1 MTDQSSKRGLGTW
14 LLVAYAVV
22 IAVLGAVLA
31 YQGGRLVAVGGS
43 WYYLIAGIALFLAGV
58 LLALGKRAGLW
69 LFGATL
75 AGTIAWA
82 LWEVGLDGWGLVPR
96 LAMMSVLGLVLL
108 PFWGVARRRMQP
120 LSGLGYALVT
130 GVLPI
135 LGAALILW
143 PLLMPRNVELADA
156 SKLPADSVTAFSRGT
171 VPSPDGNVA
180 ANHDASNWTSYA
192 GSNLSNHYTPGA
204 QITPDNVKN
213 LKVAWE
219 FHTGDLKPKDSKLG
233 YAFQNTPL
241 KVGDLLYI
249 CTPTQKVIAV
259 EAANGK
265 ERWRFDPQTNPKAMA
280 GVAATTCRGVSYYQ
294 APEGTAE
301 CPTRIFWPMVDGRL
315 GALDAQT
322 GKLCTS
328 FGSNGYVDLNA
339 GTGNTKPGFVGPT
352 SPPVVMR
359 GVVIQPTGQVRDGQ
373 EGDAPSGVVRGFDAL
388 TGQLRWAWDLG
399 NPAITAEPPAGQTYT
414 RSTPNVWSLMAA
426 DDELGLVYLPTGN
439 ASGDFFGKGRTP
451 QDEEYTA
458 SLVAV
463 DAATGKERWHFRTVN
478 HDLWDYDI
486 GPQPNLVD
494 WPIAGGGTR
503 AAVIQATKSGQVFV
517 LDRATGEPIM
527 PVKQIPVPQGTD
539 HGDWTAATQPIS
551 PGMPNTVGAPSRE
564 FEKII
569 ESDAWGMTPF
579 DQLVCRI
586 QFKQLRYEGMFT
598 PPTLQG
604 SLAFTG
610 NHGGINWGGV
620 SVDLQRGIMVMNSN
634 RLPYTLQVYTRE
646 KMNELGVV
654 SVFDGKSKTP
664 GYMAQKGLAYG
675 ARKEPWMSPLNTPC
689 VAPPWGYIAGVDLR
703 TQQVIWRR
711 PLGTGYDQGPMGIPS
726 KTKFEIGTPNNSGS
740 LATAGGV
747 TFIGAT
753 LDDFMRGFDT
763 RTGKQVWE
771 TRVPAGPQA
780 APMSYTINGK
790 QYIVAAV
797 GGHDRMET
805 KSGDSVIAWALPDD
819 AQAAPAK

>member
-1 MTDQSSKRGLGTW
+1 M
-14 LLVAYAVV
+14 LVAYAVV
-22 IAVLGAVLA
+22 LAVLGAALA
-31 YQGGRLVAVGGS
+31 YEGGRLVAVGGS
-43 WYYLIAGIALFLAGV
+43 WYYVLAGIAVLVAGV

-75 AGTIAWA
+75 AATIVWA
-82 LWEVGLDGWGLVPR
+82 LWEVGLDGWGLIPR
-96 LAMMSVLGLVLL
+96 LAWISVLGLVLL

-120 LSGLGYALVT
+120 LSGLGYVVVT
-130 GVLPI
+130 GVLPV

-143 PLLMPRNVELADA
+143 PLLVPRNVELADA
-156 SKLPADSVTAFSRGT
+156 SKQPADAATPFSRGS

-180 ANHDASNWTSYA
+180 ANHDASNWTAYA

-204 QITPDNVKN
+204 QITPENVKG

-322 GKLCTS
+322 GKLCAS
-328 FGSNGYVDLNA
+328 FGNNGYVDLNA

-373 EGDAPSGVVRGFDAL
+373 ERDAPSGVVRGFDAL

-399 NPAITAEPPAGQTYT
+399 NPAITAEPPAGQTYI

-439 ASGDFFGKGRTP
+439 AAGDFFGKGRTP
-451 QDEEYTA
+451 QEEEYTA

-494 WPIAGGGTR
+494 WPVAGGGTR
-503 AAVIQATKSGQVFV
+503 PAVIQATKSGQVFV
-517 LDRATGEPIM
+517 LDRATGQPIM
-527 PVKQIPVPQGTD
+527 PVKQIAVPQGTD
-539 HGDWTAATQPIS
+539 HGDWTASTQPVS
-551 PGMPNTVGAPSRE
+551 PGMPNTVGAPSRDYE
-564 FEKII
+564 TIV

-579 DQLVCRI
+579 DQLACRI
-586 QFKQLRYEGMFT
+586 EFKKLRYEGMFT
-598 PPTLQG
+598 PPSLQG
-604 SLAFTG
+604 SLSFTG

-634 RLPYTLQVYTRE
+634 RLPYTEHVYPRTV
-646 KMNELGVV
+646 MNELGVV
-654 SVFDGKSKTP
+654 SVFNGSSKTK
-664 GYMAQKGLAYG
+664 GYMAQEGLAYG

-689 VAPPWGYIAGVDLR
+689 VAPPWGYISGVDLR

-747 TFIGAT
+747 TFIGAS
-753 LDDFMRGFDT
+753 LDNFIRGFDT

-780 APMSYTINGK
+780 APLSYTIDGK

-819 AQAAPAK
+819 AAASAK

>member
-1 MTDQSSKRGLGTW
+1 M
-14 LLVAYAVV
+14 LVAYAVV
-22 IAVLGAVLA
+22 LAVLGAALA
-31 YQGGRLVAVGGS
+31 YEGGRLVAVGGS
-43 WYYLIAGIALFLAGV
+43 WYYVLAGIAVLVAGV

-75 AGTIAWA
+75 AATIVWA
-82 LWEVGLDGWGLVPR
+82 LWEVGLDGWGLIPR
-96 LAMMSVLGLVLL
+96 LAWISVLGLVLL

-120 LSGLGYALVT
+120 LSGLGYVVVT
-130 GVLPI
+130 GVLPV

-143 PLLMPRNVELADA
+143 PLLVPRNVELADA
-156 SKLPADSVTAFSRGT
+156 SKQPADAATPFSRGS

-180 ANHDASNWTSYA
+180 ANHDASNWTAYA

-204 QITPDNVKN
+204 QITPENVKG

-322 GKLCTS
+322 GKLCAS

-373 EGDAPSGVVRGFDAL
+373 ERDAPSGVVRGFDAL

-439 ASGDFFGKGRTP
+439 AAGDFFGKGRTP
-451 QDEEYTA
+451 QEEEYTA

-494 WPIAGGGTR
+494 WPVAGGGTR
-503 AAVIQATKSGQVFV
+503 PAVIQATKSGQVFV
-517 LDRATGEPIM
+517 LDRATGQPIM
-527 PVKQIPVPQGTD
+527 PVKQIAVPQGTD
-539 HGDWTAATQPIS
+539 HGDWTASTQPVS
-551 PGMPNTVGAPSRE
+551 PGMPNTVGAPSRDYE
-564 FEKII
+564 TIV

-579 DQLVCRI
+579 DQLACRI
-586 QFKQLRYEGMFT
+586 EFKTLRYEGMFT
-598 PPTLQG
+598 PPSLQG
-604 SLAFTG
+604 SLSFTG

-620 SVDLQRGIMVMNSN
+620 SVDLRRGIMVMNSN
-634 RLPYTLQVYTRE
+634 RLPYTEHVYPRTV
-646 KMNELGVV
+646 MNELGVV
-654 SVFDGKSKTP
+654 SVFNGSSKTK
-664 GYMAQKGLAYG
+664 GYMAQEGLAYG

-689 VAPPWGYIAGVDLR
+689 VAPPWGYISGVDLR

-747 TFIGAT
+747 TFIGAS
-753 LDDFMRGFDT
+753 LDNFIRGFDT

-780 APMSYTINGK
+780 APLSYTIDGK

-819 AQAAPAK
+819 AAASAK

>member
-1 MTDQSSKRGLGTW
+1 M
-14 LLVAYAVV
+14 LVAYAVV
-22 IAVLGAVLA
+22 LAVLGAALA
-31 YQGGRLVAVGGS
+31 YEGGRLVAVGGS
-43 WYYLIAGIALFLAGV
+43 WYYVLAGIALLVAGV

-75 AGTIAWA
+75 AATIVWA
-82 LWEVGLDGWGLVPR
+82 LWEVGLDGWGLIPR
-96 LAMMSVLGLVLL
+96 LAWISVLGLVLL

-120 LSGLGYALVT
+120 LSGLGYVVVT
-130 GVLPI
+130 GVLPV

-143 PLLMPRNVELADA
+143 PLLVPRNVELADA
-156 SKLPADSVTAFSRGT
+156 SKQPADAATPFSRGS

-180 ANHDASNWTSYA
+180 ANHDASNWTAYA
-192 GSNLSNHYTPGA
+192 GSNLSNHYTPGT
-204 QITPDNVKN
+204 QITPENVKG

-322 GKLCTS
+322 GKLCAS
-328 FGSNGYVDLNA
+328 FGNNGYVDLNA

-352 SPPVVMR
+352 SQPVVMR

-373 EGDAPSGVVRGFDAL
+373 ERDAPSGVVRGFDAL

-439 ASGDFFGKGRTP
+439 AAGDFFGKGRTP
-451 QDEEYTA
+451 QEEEYTA

-494 WPIAGGGTR
+494 WPVPGGGTR
-503 AAVIQATKSGQVFV
+503 PAVIQATKSGQVFV
-517 LDRATGEPIM
+517 LDRATGQPIM
-527 PVKQIPVPQGTD
+527 PVKQIAVPQGTD
-539 HGDWTAATQPIS
+539 HGDWTASTQPVS
-551 PGMPNTVGAPSRE
+551 PGMPNTVGAPSRDYE
-564 FEKII
+564 TIV

-579 DQLVCRI
+579 DQLACRI
-586 QFKQLRYEGMFT
+586 EFKKLRYEGMFT
-598 PPTLQG
+598 PPSLQG
-604 SLAFTG
+604 SLSFTG

-634 RLPYTLQVYTRE
+634 RLPYTEHVYPRTV
-646 KMNELGVV
+646 MNELGVV
-654 SVFDGKSKTP
+654 SVFNGSSKTK
-664 GYMAQKGLAYG
+664 GYMAQEGLAYG

-689 VAPPWGYIAGVDLR
+689 VAPPWGYISGVDLR

-747 TFIGAT
+747 TFIGAS
-753 LDDFMRGFDT
+753 LDNFIRGFDT

-780 APMSYTINGK
+780 APLSYTIDGK

-819 AQAAPAK
+819 KAASAK

>member
-1 MTDQSSKRGLGTW
+1 M
-14 LLVAYAVV
+14 LVAYAVV

-31 YQGGRLVAVGGS
+31 YEGGRLVAVGGS

-82 LWEVGLDGWGLVPR
+82 LWEVGLDGWGLLPR
-96 LAMMSVLGLVLL
+96 LAMISLLGFVLL
-108 PFWGVARRRMQP
+108 PFWGVARRRMSP

-135 LGAALILW
+135 LGAGLILW
-143 PLLMPRNVELADA
+143 PLLMPRNVELADT
-156 SKLPADSVTAFSRGT
+156 SKLPADNVTPFSRGT

-180 ANHDASNWTSYA
+180 GNHDASNWTSYA

-219 FHTGDLKPKDSKLG
+219 LHTGDLKPKDSKLG

-241 KVGDLLYI
+241 KIGDLLYI

-328 FGSNGYVDLNA
+328 FGNNGYVDLNA

-352 SPPVVMR
+352 SPPMVMR

-414 RSTPNVWSLMAA
+414 RSTPNVWSLMSA

-494 WPIAGGGTR
+494 WPVAGGGTR
-503 AAVIQATKSGQVFV
+503 PAVIQATKSGQVFV
-517 LDRATGEPIM
+517 LDRATGTPLI

-564 FEKII
+564 FETII

-579 DQLVCRI
+579 DQLACRI

-604 SLAFTG
+604 ALAFTG

-747 TFIGAT
+747 TFIGAS

-805 KSGDSVIAWALPDD
+805 KLGDSVIAWALPDD

>member
-1 MTDQSSKRGLGTW
+1 MTDQTSKRGPGTW

-31 YQGGRLVAVGGS
+31 YEGGRLVAVGGS

-82 LWEVGLDGWGLVPR
+82 LWEVGLDGWGLLPR
-96 LAMMSVLGLVLL
+96 LAMISLLGFVLL
-108 PFWGVARRRMQP
+108 PFWGVARRRMSP

-135 LGAALILW
+135 LGAGLILW
-143 PLLMPRNVELADA
+143 PLLMPRNVELADT
-156 SKLPADSVTAFSRGT
+156 SKLPADNVTPFSRGT

-180 ANHDASNWTSYA
+180 GNHDASNWTSYA

-219 FHTGDLKPKDSKLG
+219 LHTGDLKPKDSKLG

-241 KVGDLLYI
+241 KIGDLLYI

-328 FGSNGYVDLNA
+328 FGNNGYVDLNA

-352 SPPVVMR
+352 SPPMVMR

-414 RSTPNVWSLMAA
+414 RSTPNVWSLMSA

-494 WPIAGGGTR
+494 WPVAGGGTR
-503 AAVIQATKSGQVFV
+503 PAVIQATKSGQVFV
-517 LDRATGEPIM
+517 LDRATGTPLM

-564 FEKII
+564 FETII

-579 DQLVCRI
+579 DQLACRI

-604 SLAFTG
+604 ALAFTG

-747 TFIGAT
+747 TFIGAS

-805 KSGDSVIAWALPDD
+805 KLGDSVIAWALPDD

>member
-1 MTDQSSKRGLGTW
+1 M
-14 LLVAYAVV
+14 LVAYAVV
-22 IAVLGAVLA
+22 LALLGAALA
-31 YQGGRLVAVGGS
+31 YEGGRLVAVGGS
-43 WYYLIAGIALFLAGV
+43 WYYVLAGIAVLVAGV

-75 AGTIAWA
+75 AATIVWA
-82 LWEVGLDGWGLVPR
+82 LWEVGLDGWGLIPR
-96 LAMMSVLGLVLL
+96 LAWISVLGLVLL

-120 LSGLGYALVT
+120 LSGLGYVVVT
-130 GVLPI
+130 GVLPV

-143 PLLMPRNVELADA
+143 PLLVPRNVELADA
-156 SKLPADSVTAFSRGT
+156 SKQPADAATPFSRGS

-180 ANHDASNWTSYA
+180 ANHDASNWTAYA

-204 QITPDNVKN
+204 QITPENVKG

-322 GKLCTS
+322 GKLCAS
-328 FGSNGYVDLNA
+328 FGNNGYVDLNA

-373 EGDAPSGVVRGFDAL
+373 ERDAPSGVVRGFDAL

-399 NPAITAEPPAGQTYT
+399 NPAITAEPPAGQTYI

-439 ASGDFFGKGRTP
+439 AAGDFFGKGRTP
-451 QDEEYTA
+451 QEEEYTA

-494 WPIAGGGTR
+494 WPVAGGGTR
-503 AAVIQATKSGQVFV
+503 PAVIQATKSGQVFV
-517 LDRATGEPIM
+517 LDRATGQPIM
-527 PVKQIPVPQGTD
+527 PVKQIAVPQGTD
-539 HGDWTAATQPIS
+539 HGDWTASTQPVS
-551 PGMPNTVGAPSRE
+551 PGMPNTVGAPSRDYE
-564 FEKII
+564 TIV

-579 DQLVCRI
+579 DQLACRI
-586 QFKQLRYEGMFT
+586 EFKKLRYEGMFT
-598 PPTLQG
+598 PPSLQG
-604 SLAFTG
+604 SLSFTG
-610 NHGGINWGGV
+610 NHGGINWGSV

-634 RLPYTLQVYTRE
+634 RLPYTEHVYPRTV
-646 KMNELGVV
+646 MNELGVV
-654 SVFDGKSKTP
+654 SVFNGSSKTK
-664 GYMAQKGLAYG
+664 GYMAQEGLAYG

-689 VAPPWGYIAGVDLR
+689 VAPPWGYISGVDLR

-740 LATAGGV
+740 LTTAGGV
-747 TFIGAT
+747 TFIGAS
-753 LDDFMRGFDT
+753 LDNFIRGFDT

-780 APMSYTINGK
+780 APLSYTIDGK

-819 AQAAPAK
+819 AAASAK

>member
-1 MTDQSSKRGLGTW
+1 M
-14 LLVAYAVV
+14 LVAYAVV
-22 IAVLGAVLA
+22 LAVLGAALA
-31 YQGGRLVAVGGS
+31 YEGGRLVAVGGS
-43 WYYLIAGIALFLAGV
+43 WYYVLAGIAVLVAGV

-75 AGTIAWA
+75 AATIVWA
-82 LWEVGLDGWGLVPR
+82 LWEVGLDGWGLIPR
-96 LAMMSVLGLVLL
+96 LAWISVLGLVLL

-120 LSGLGYALVT
+120 LSGLGYVVVT
-130 GVLPI
+130 GVLPV

-143 PLLMPRNVELADA
+143 PLLVPRNVELADA
-156 SKLPADSVTAFSRGT
+156 SKQPADAATPFSRGS

-180 ANHDASNWTSYA
+180 ANHDASNWTAYA

-204 QITPDNVKN
+204 QITPENVKG

-322 GKLCTS
+322 GKLCAS
-328 FGSNGYVDLNA
+328 FGNNGYVDLNA

-373 EGDAPSGVVRGFDAL
+373 ERDAPSGVVRGFDAL

-439 ASGDFFGKGRTP
+439 AAGDFFGKGRTP
-451 QDEEYTA
+451 QEEEYTA

-494 WPIAGGGTR
+494 WPVAGGGTR
-503 AAVIQATKSGQVFV
+503 PAVIQATKSGQVFV
-517 LDRATGEPIM
+517 LDRATGQPIM
-527 PVKQIPVPQGTD
+527 PVKQIAVPQGTD
-539 HGDWTAATQPIS
+539 HGDWTASTQPVS
-551 PGMPNTVGAPSRE
+551 PGMPNTVGAPSRDYE
-564 FEKII
+564 TIV

-579 DQLVCRI
+579 DQLACRI
-586 QFKQLRYEGMFT
+586 EFKTLRYEGMFT
-598 PPTLQG
+598 PPSLQG
-604 SLAFTG
+604 SLSFTG

-634 RLPYTLQVYTRE
+634 RLPYTEHVYPRTV
-646 KMNELGVV
+646 MNELGVV
-654 SVFDGKSKTP
+654 SVFNGSSKTK
-664 GYMAQKGLAYG
+664 GYMAQEGLAYG

-689 VAPPWGYIAGVDLR
+689 VAPPWGYISGVDLR

-747 TFIGAT
+747 TFIGAS
-753 LDDFMRGFDT
+753 LDNFIRGFDT

-780 APMSYTINGK
+780 APLSYTIDGK

-819 AQAAPAK
+819 KAASAK

>member
-1 MTDQSSKRGLGTW
+1 MLI
-14 LLVAYAVV
+14 AYAVV
-22 IAVLGAVLA
+22 LAVLGAALA
-31 YQGGRLVAVGGS
+31 YEGGRLVAVGGS
-43 WYYLIAGIALFLAGV
+43 WYYVLAGIAVLVAGV

-75 AGTIAWA
+75 AATIVWA
-82 LWEVGLDGWGLVPR
+82 LWEVGLDGWGLIPR
-96 LAMMSVLGLVLL
+96 LAWISVLGLVLL

-120 LSGLGYALVT
+120 LSGLGYVVVT
-130 GVLPI
+130 GVLPV

-143 PLLMPRNVELADA
+143 PLLVPRNVELADA
-156 SKLPADSVTAFSRGT
+156 SKQPADAATPFSRGS

-180 ANHDASNWTSYA
+180 ANHDASNWTAYA

-204 QITPDNVKN
+204 QITPENVKG

-322 GKLCTS
+322 GKLCAS
-328 FGSNGYVDLNA
+328 FGNNGYVDLNA

-373 EGDAPSGVVRGFDAL
+373 ERDAPSGVVRGFDAL

-439 ASGDFFGKGRTP
+439 AAGDFFGKGRTP
-451 QDEEYTA
+451 QEEEYTA

-494 WPIAGGGTR
+494 WPVAGGGTR
-503 AAVIQATKSGQVFV
+503 PAVIQATKSGQVFV
-517 LDRATGEPIM
+517 LDRATGQPIM
-527 PVKQIPVPQGTD
+527 PVKQIAVPQGTD
-539 HGDWTAATQPIS
+539 HGDWTASTQPVS
-551 PGMPNTVGAPSRE
+551 PGMPNTVGAPSRDYE
-564 FEKII
+564 TIV

-579 DQLVCRI
+579 DQLACRI
-586 QFKQLRYEGMFT
+586 EFKTLRYEGMFT
-598 PPTLQG
+598 PPSLQG
-604 SLAFTG
+604 SLSFTG

-634 RLPYTLQVYTRE
+634 RLPYTEHVYPRTV
-646 KMNELGVV
+646 MNELGVV
-654 SVFDGKSKTP
+654 SVFNGSSKTK
-664 GYMAQKGLAYG
+664 GYMAQEGLAYG

-689 VAPPWGYIAGVDLR
+689 VAPPWGYISGVDLR

-747 TFIGAT
+747 TFIGAS
-753 LDDFMRGFDT
+753 LDNFIRGFDT

-780 APMSYTINGK
+780 APLSYTIDGK

-819 AQAAPAK
+819 AAASAK

>member
-1 MTDQSSKRGLGTW
+1 M
-14 LLVAYAVV
+14 LVAYAVV
-22 IAVLGAVLA
+22 LAVLGAALA
-31 YQGGRLVAVGGS
+31 YEGGRLVAVGGS
-43 WYYLIAGIALFLAGV
+43 WYYVLAGVAVLVAGV

-75 AGTIAWA
+75 AATIVWA
-82 LWEVGLDGWGLVPR
+82 LWEVGLDGWGLIPR
-96 LAMMSVLGLVLL
+96 LAWISVLGLVLL

-120 LSGLGYALVT
+120 LSGLGYVVVT
-130 GVLPI
+130 GVLPV

-143 PLLMPRNVELADA
+143 PLLVPRNVELADA
-156 SKLPADSVTAFSRGT
+156 SKQPADAATPFSRGS

-180 ANHDASNWTSYA
+180 ANHDASNWTAYA

-204 QITPDNVKN
+204 QITPENVKG

-322 GKLCTS
+322 GKLCAS
-328 FGSNGYVDLNA
+328 FGNNGYVDLNA

-373 EGDAPSGVVRGFDAL
+373 ERDAPSGVVRGFDAL

-439 ASGDFFGKGRTP
+439 AAGDFFGKGRTP
-451 QDEEYTA
+451 QEEEYTA

-494 WPIAGGGTR
+494 WPVAGGGTR
-503 AAVIQATKSGQVFV
+503 PAVIQATKSGQVFV
-517 LDRATGEPIM
+517 LDRATGQPIM
-527 PVKQIPVPQGTD
+527 PVKQIAVPQGTD
-539 HGDWTAATQPIS
+539 HGDWTASTQPVS
-551 PGMPNTVGAPSRE
+551 PGMPNTVGAPSRDYE
-564 FEKII
+564 TIV

-579 DQLVCRI
+579 DQLACRI
-586 QFKQLRYEGMFT
+586 EFKTLRYEGMFT
-598 PPTLQG
+598 PPSLQG
-604 SLAFTG
+604 SLSFTG

-634 RLPYTLQVYTRE
+634 RLPYTEHVYPRTV
-646 KMNELGVV
+646 MNELGVV
-654 SVFDGKSKTP
+654 SVFNGSSKTK
-664 GYMAQKGLAYG
+664 GYMAQEGLAYG

-689 VAPPWGYIAGVDLR
+689 VAPPWGYISGVDLR

-747 TFIGAT
+747 TFIGAS
-753 LDDFMRGFDT
+753 LDNFIRGFDT

-780 APMSYTINGK
+780 APLSYTIDGK

-819 AQAAPAK
+819 AAASAK

>member
-1 MTDQSSKRGLGTW
+1 M
-14 LLVAYAVV
+14 LVAYAVV
-22 IAVLGAVLA
+22 LAVLGAALA
-31 YQGGRLVAVGGS
+31 YEGGRLVAVGGS
-43 WYYLIAGIALFLAGV
+43 WYYVLAGIALLVAGV

-75 AGTIAWA
+75 AATIVWA
-82 LWEVGLDGWGLVPR
+82 LWEVGLDGWGLIPR
-96 LAMMSVLGLVLL
+96 LAWISVLGLVLL

-120 LSGLGYALVT
+120 LSGLGYVVVT
-130 GVLPI
+130 GVLPV

-143 PLLMPRNVELADA
+143 PLLVPRNVELADA
-156 SKLPADSVTAFSRGT
+156 SKQPADAATPFSRGS

-180 ANHDASNWTSYA
+180 ANHDASNWTAYA
-192 GSNLSNHYTPGA
+192 GSNLSNHYTPGT
-204 QITPDNVKN
+204 QITPENVKG

-322 GKLCTS
+322 GKLCAS
-328 FGSNGYVDLNA
+328 FGNNGYVDLNA

-373 EGDAPSGVVRGFDAL
+373 ERDAPSGVVRGFDAL

-439 ASGDFFGKGRTP
+439 AAGDFFGKGRTP
-451 QDEEYTA
+451 QEEEYTA

-494 WPIAGGGTR
+494 WPVPGGGTR
-503 AAVIQATKSGQVFV
+503 PAVIQATKSGQVFV
-517 LDRATGEPIM
+517 LDRATGQPIM
-527 PVKQIPVPQGTD
+527 PVKQIAVPQGTD
-539 HGDWTAATQPIS
+539 HGDWTASTQPVS
-551 PGMPNTVGAPSRE
+551 PGMPNTVGAPSRDYE
-564 FEKII
+564 TIV

-579 DQLVCRI
+579 DQLACRI
-586 QFKQLRYEGMFT
+586 EFKKLRYEGMFT
-598 PPTLQG
+598 PPSLQG
-604 SLAFTG
+604 SLSFTG

-634 RLPYTLQVYTRE
+634 RLPYTEHVYPRTV
-646 KMNELGVV
+646 MNELGVV
-654 SVFDGKSKTP
+654 SVFNGSSKTK
-664 GYMAQKGLAYG
+664 GYMAQEGLAYG

-689 VAPPWGYIAGVDLR
+689 VAPPWGYISGVDLR

-747 TFIGAT
+747 TFIGAS
-753 LDDFMRGFDT
+753 LDNFIRGFDT

-780 APMSYTINGK
+780 APLSYTIDGK

-819 AQAAPAK
+819 KAASAK

>member
-1 MTDQSSKRGLGTW
+1 M
-14 LLVAYAVV
+14 LVAYAVV
-22 IAVLGAVLA
+22 LAVLGAALA
-31 YQGGRLVAVGGS
+31 YEGGRLVAVGGS
-43 WYYLIAGIALFLAGV
+43 WYYVLAGIALLVAGV

-75 AGTIAWA
+75 AATIVWA
-82 LWEVGLDGWGLVPR
+82 LWEVGLDGWGLIPR
-96 LAMMSVLGLVLL
+96 LAWISVLGLVLL

-120 LSGLGYALVT
+120 LSGLGYVVVT
-130 GVLPI
+130 GVLPV

-143 PLLMPRNVELADA
+143 PLLVPRNVELADA
-156 SKLPADSVTAFSRGT
+156 SKQPADAATPFSRGS

-180 ANHDASNWTSYA
+180 ANHDASNWTAYA

-204 QITPDNVKN
+204 QITPENVKG

-322 GKLCTS
+322 GKLCAS
-328 FGSNGYVDLNA
+328 FGNNGYVDLNA

-373 EGDAPSGVVRGFDAL
+373 ERDAPSGVVRGFDAL

-399 NPAITAEPPAGQTYT
+399 NPAITAEPPPGQTYT

-439 ASGDFFGKGRTP
+439 AAGDFFGKGRTP
-451 QDEEYTA
+451 QEEEYTA

-494 WPIAGGGTR
+494 WPVAGGGTR
-503 AAVIQATKSGQVFV
+503 PAVIQATKSGQVFV
-517 LDRATGEPIM
+517 LDRATGQPIM
-527 PVKQIPVPQGTD
+527 PVKQIAVPQGTD
-539 HGDWTAATQPIS
+539 HGDWTASTQPVS
-551 PGMPNTVGAPSRE
+551 PGMPNTVGAPSRDYE
-564 FEKII
+564 TIV
-569 ESDAWGMTPF
+569 ESDAWGMTSF
-579 DQLVCRI
+579 DQLACRI
-586 QFKQLRYEGMFT
+586 EFKKLRYEGMFT
-598 PPTLQG
+598 PPSLQG
-604 SLAFTG
+604 SLSFTG

-634 RLPYTLQVYTRE
+634 RLPYTEHVYPRTV
-646 KMNELGVV
+646 MNELGVV
-654 SVFDGKSKTP
+654 SVFNGSSKTK
-664 GYMAQKGLAYG
+664 GYMAQEGLAYG

-689 VAPPWGYIAGVDLR
+689 VAPPWGYISGVDLR

-747 TFIGAT
+747 TFIGAS
-753 LDDFMRGFDT
+753 LDNFIRGFDT

-780 APMSYTINGK
+780 APLSYTIDGK

-819 AQAAPAK
+819 AAASAK

>member
-1 MTDQSSKRGLGTW
+1 M
-14 LLVAYAVV
+14 LVAYAVV
-22 IAVLGAVLA
+22 LAVLGAALA
-31 YQGGRLVAVGGS
+31 YEGGRLVAVGGS
-43 WYYLIAGIALFLAGV
+43 WYYVLAGIALLVAGV

-75 AGTIAWA
+75 AATIVWA
-82 LWEVGLDGWGLVPR
+82 LWEVGLDGWGLIPR
-96 LAMMSVLGLVLL
+96 LAWISVLGLVLL

-120 LSGLGYALVT
+120 LSGLGYVVVT
-130 GVLPI
+130 GVLPV

-143 PLLMPRNVELADA
+143 PLLVPRNVELADA
-156 SKLPADSVTAFSRGT
+156 SKQLADAATPFSRGS

-180 ANHDASNWTSYA
+180 ANHDASNWTAYA

-204 QITPDNVKN
+204 QITPENVKG

-322 GKLCTS
+322 GKLCAS
-328 FGSNGYVDLNA
+328 FGNNGYVDLNA

-373 EGDAPSGVVRGFDAL
+373 ERDAPSGVVRGFDAL

-439 ASGDFFGKGRTP
+439 AAGDFFGKGRTP
-451 QDEEYTA
+451 QEEEYTA

-494 WPIAGGGTR
+494 WPVAGGGTR
-503 AAVIQATKSGQVFV
+503 PAVIQATKSGQVFV
-517 LDRATGEPIM
+517 LDRATGQPIM
-527 PVKQIPVPQGTD
+527 PVKQIAVPQGTD
-539 HGDWTAATQPIS
+539 HGDWTASTQPVS
-551 PGMPNTVGAPSRE
+551 PGMPNTVGAPSRDYE
-564 FEKII
+564 TIV

-579 DQLVCRI
+579 DQLACRI
-586 QFKQLRYEGMFT
+586 EFKTLRYEGMFT
-598 PPTLQG
+598 PPSLQG
-604 SLAFTG
+604 SLSFTG

-634 RLPYTLQVYTRE
+634 RLPYTEHVYPRTV
-646 KMNELGVV
+646 MNELGVV
-654 SVFDGKSKTP
+654 SVFNGSSKTK
-664 GYMAQKGLAYG
+664 GYMAQEGLAYG

-689 VAPPWGYIAGVDLR
+689 VAPPWGYISGVDLR

-747 TFIGAT
+747 TFIGAS
-753 LDDFMRGFDT
+753 LDNFIRGFDT

-780 APMSYTINGK
+780 APLSYTIDGK

-819 AQAAPAK
+819 AAASAK

>member
-1 MTDQSSKRGLGTW
+1 M
-14 LLVAYAVV
+14 LVAYAVV
-22 IAVLGAVLA
+22 LAVLGAALA
-31 YQGGRLVAVGGS
+31 YEGGRLVAVGGS
-43 WYYLIAGIALFLAGV
+43 WYYVLAGIAVLVAGV

-75 AGTIAWA
+75 AATIVWA
-82 LWEVGLDGWGLVPR
+82 LWEVGLDGWGLIPR
-96 LAMMSVLGLVLL
+96 LAWISVLGLVLL

-120 LSGLGYALVT
+120 LSGLGYVVVT
-130 GVLPI
+130 GVLPV

-143 PLLMPRNVELADA
+143 PLLVPRNVELADA
-156 SKLPADSVTAFSRGT
+156 SKQPADAATPFSRGS

-180 ANHDASNWTSYA
+180 ANHDASNWTAYA

-204 QITPDNVKN
+204 QITPENVKG

-322 GKLCTS
+322 GKLCAS
-328 FGSNGYVDLNA
+328 FGNNGYVDLNA

-373 EGDAPSGVVRGFDAL
+373 ERDAPSGVVRGFDAL

-399 NPAITAEPPAGQTYT
+399 NPTITAEPPAGQTYT

-439 ASGDFFGKGRTP
+439 AAGDFFGKGRTP
-451 QDEEYTA
+451 QEEEYTA

-494 WPIAGGGTR
+494 WPVAGGGTR
-503 AAVIQATKSGQVFV
+503 PAVIQATKSGQVFV
-517 LDRATGEPIM
+517 LDRATGQPIM
-527 PVKQIPVPQGTD
+527 PVKQIAVPQGTD
-539 HGDWTAATQPIS
+539 HGDWTASTQPVS
-551 PGMPNTVGAPSRE
+551 PGMPNTVGAPSRDYE
-564 FEKII
+564 TIV

-579 DQLVCRI
+579 DQLACRI
-586 QFKQLRYEGMFT
+586 EFKTLRYEGMFT
-598 PPTLQG
+598 PPSLQG
-604 SLAFTG
+604 SLSFTG

-634 RLPYTLQVYTRE
+634 RLPYTEHVYPRTV
-646 KMNELGVV
+646 MNELGVV
-654 SVFDGKSKTP
+654 SVFNGSSKTK
-664 GYMAQKGLAYG
+664 GYMAQEGLAYG

-689 VAPPWGYIAGVDLR
+689 VAPPWGYISGVDLR

-747 TFIGAT
+747 TFIGAS
-753 LDDFMRGFDT
+753 LDNFIRGFDT

-780 APMSYTINGK
+780 APLSYTIDGK

-819 AQAAPAK
+819 AAASAK

>member
-1 MTDQSSKRGLGTW
+1 M
-14 LLVAYAVV
+14 LVAYAVV
-22 IAVLGAVLA
+22 LAVLGAALA
-31 YQGGRLVAVGGS
+31 YEGGRLVAVGGS
-43 WYYLIAGIALFLAGV
+43 WYYVLAGIAVLVAGV

-75 AGTIAWA
+75 AATIVWA
-82 LWEVGLDGWGLVPR
+82 LWEVGLDGWGLIPR
-96 LAMMSVLGLVLL
+96 LAWISVLGLVLL

-120 LSGLGYALVT
+120 LSGLGYVVVT
-130 GVLPI
+130 GVLPV

-143 PLLMPRNVELADA
+143 PLLVPRNVELADA
-156 SKLPADSVTAFSRGT
+156 SKQPADAATPFSRGS

-180 ANHDASNWTSYA
+180 ANHDASNWTAYA

-204 QITPDNVKN
+204 QITPENVKG

-322 GKLCTS
+322 GKLCAS
-328 FGSNGYVDLNA
+328 FGNNGYVDLNA

-373 EGDAPSGVVRGFDAL
+373 ERDAPSGVVRGFDAL

-399 NPAITAEPPAGQTYT
+399 NPAITAEPPAGQTYI

-439 ASGDFFGKGRTP
+439 AAGDFFGKGRTP
-451 QDEEYTA
+451 QEEEYTA

-494 WPIAGGGTR
+494 WPVAGGGTR
-503 AAVIQATKSGQVFV
+503 PAVIQATKSGQVFV
-517 LDRATGEPIM
+517 LDRATGQPIM
-527 PVKQIPVPQGTD
+527 PVKQIAVPQGTD
-539 HGDWTAATQPIS
+539 HGDWTASTQPVS
-551 PGMPNTVGAPSRE
+551 PGMPNTVGAPSRDYE
-564 FEKII
+564 TIV

-579 DQLVCRI
+579 DQLACRI
-586 QFKQLRYEGMFT
+586 EFKKLRYEGMFT
-598 PPTLQG
+598 PPSLQG
-604 SLAFTG
+604 SLSFTG

-634 RLPYTLQVYTRE
+634 RLPYTEHVYPRTV
-646 KMNELGVV
+646 MNELGVV
-654 SVFDGKSKTP
+654 SVFNGSSKTK
-664 GYMAQKGLAYG
+664 GYMAQEGLAYG

-689 VAPPWGYIAGVDLR
+689 VAPPWGYISGVDLR

-740 LATAGGV
+740 LTTAGGV
-747 TFIGAT
+747 TFIGAS
-753 LDDFMRGFDT
+753 LDNFIRGFDT

-780 APMSYTINGK
+780 APLSYTIDGK

-819 AQAAPAK
+819 AAASAK

>member
-1 MTDQSSKRGLGTW
+1 M
-14 LLVAYAVV
+14 LVAYAVV
-22 IAVLGAVLA
+22 LAVLGAALA
-31 YQGGRLVAVGGS
+31 YEGGRLVAVGGS
-43 WYYLIAGIALFLAGV
+43 WYYVLAGIAVLVAGV

-75 AGTIAWA
+75 AATIVWA
-82 LWEVGLDGWGLVPR
+82 LWEVGLDGWGLIPR
-96 LAMMSVLGLVLL
+96 LAWISVLGLVLL

-120 LSGLGYALVT
+120 LSGLGYVVVT
-130 GVLPI
+130 GVLPV

-143 PLLMPRNVELADA
+143 PLLVPRNVELADA
-156 SKLPADSVTAFSRGT
+156 SKQLADAATPFSRGS

-180 ANHDASNWTSYA
+180 ANHDASNWTAYA

-204 QITPDNVKN
+204 QITPENVKG

-322 GKLCTS
+322 GKLCAS
-328 FGSNGYVDLNA
+328 FGNNGYVDLNA

-373 EGDAPSGVVRGFDAL
+373 ERDAPSGVVRGFDAL

-399 NPAITAEPPAGQTYT
+399 NPAITADPPAGQTYT

-439 ASGDFFGKGRTP
+439 AAGDFFGKGRTP
-451 QDEEYTA
+451 QEEEYTA

-494 WPIAGGGTR
+494 WPVAGGGTR
-503 AAVIQATKSGQVFV
+503 PAVIQATKSGQVFV
-517 LDRATGEPIM
+517 LDRATGQPIM
-527 PVKQIPVPQGTD
+527 PVKQIAVPQGTD
-539 HGDWTAATQPIS
+539 HGDWTASTQPVS
-551 PGMPNTVGAPSRE
+551 PGMPNTVGAPSRDYE
-564 FEKII
+564 TIV

-579 DQLVCRI
+579 DQLACRI
-586 QFKQLRYEGMFT
+586 EFKKLRYEGMFT
-598 PPTLQG
+598 PPSLQG
-604 SLAFTG
+604 SLSFTG

-634 RLPYTLQVYTRE
+634 RLPYTEHVYPRTV
-646 KMNELGVV
+646 MNELGVV
-654 SVFDGKSKTP
+654 SVFNGSSKTK
-664 GYMAQKGLAYG
+664 GYMAQEGLAYG

-689 VAPPWGYIAGVDLR
+689 VAPPWGYISGVDLR

-747 TFIGAT
+747 TFIGAS
-753 LDDFMRGFDT
+753 LDNFIRGFDT

-780 APMSYTINGK
+780 APLSYTIDGK

-819 AQAAPAK
+819 KAASAK

>member
-1 MTDQSSKRGLGTW
+1 M
-14 LLVAYAVV
+14 LVAYAVV
-22 IAVLGAVLA
+22 LAVLGAALA
-31 YQGGRLVAVGGS
+31 YEGGRLVAVGGS
-43 WYYLIAGIALFLAGV
+43 WYYVLAGIAVLVAGV

-75 AGTIAWA
+75 AATIVWA
-82 LWEVGLDGWGLVPR
+82 LWEVGLDGWGLIPR
-96 LAMMSVLGLVLL
+96 LAWISVLGLVLL

-120 LSGLGYALVT
+120 LSGLGYVVVT
-130 GVLPI
+130 GVLPV

-143 PLLMPRNVELADA
+143 PLLVPRNVELADA
-156 SKLPADSVTAFSRGT
+156 SKQLADAATPFSRGS

-180 ANHDASNWTSYA
+180 ANHDASNWTAYA

-204 QITPDNVKN
+204 QITPENVKG

-322 GKLCTS
+322 GKLCAS
-328 FGSNGYVDLNA
+328 FGNNGYVDLNA

-373 EGDAPSGVVRGFDAL
+373 ERDAPSGVVRGFDAL

-399 NPAITAEPPAGQTYT
+399 NPAITAEPSPGQTYT

-439 ASGDFFGKGRTP
+439 AAGDFFGKGRTP
-451 QDEEYTA
+451 QEEEYTA

-494 WPIAGGGTR
+494 WPVAGGGTR
-503 AAVIQATKSGQVFV
+503 PAVIQATKSGQVFV
-517 LDRATGEPIM
+517 LDRATGQPIM
-527 PVKQIPVPQGTD
+527 PVKQIAVPQGTD
-539 HGDWTAATQPIS
+539 HGDWTASTQPVS
-551 PGMPNTVGAPSRE
+551 PGMPNTVGAPSRDYE
-564 FEKII
+564 TIV

-579 DQLVCRI
+579 DQLACRI
-586 QFKQLRYEGMFT
+586 EFKKLRYEGMFT
-598 PPTLQG
+598 PPSLQG
-604 SLAFTG
+604 SLSFTG

-634 RLPYTLQVYTRE
+634 RLPYTEHVYPRTV
-646 KMNELGVV
+646 MNELGVV
-654 SVFDGKSKTP
+654 SVFNGSSKTK
-664 GYMAQKGLAYG
+664 GYMAQEGLAYG

-689 VAPPWGYIAGVDLR
+689 VAPPWGYISGVDLR

-747 TFIGAT
+747 TFIGAS
-753 LDDFMRGFDT
+753 LDNFIRGFDT

-780 APMSYTINGK
+780 APLSYTIDGK

-819 AQAAPAK
+819 AAASAK

>member
-1 MTDQSSKRGLGTW
+1 M
-14 LLVAYAVV
+14 LVAYAVV
-22 IAVLGAVLA
+22 LAVLGAALA
-31 YQGGRLVAVGGS
+31 YEGGRLVAVGGS
-43 WYYLIAGIALFLAGV
+43 WYYVLAGIAVLVAGV

-75 AGTIAWA
+75 AATIVWA
-82 LWEVGLDGWGLVPR
+82 LWEVGLDGWGLIPR
-96 LAMMSVLGLVLL
+96 LAWISVLGLVLL

-120 LSGLGYALVT
+120 LSGLGYVVVT
-130 GVLPI
+130 GVLPV

-143 PLLMPRNVELADA
+143 PLLVPRNVELADA
-156 SKLPADSVTAFSRGT
+156 SKQPADAATPFSRGS

-180 ANHDASNWTSYA
+180 ANHDASNWTAYA
-192 GSNLSNHYTPGA
+192 GSNLSNHYTPGT
-204 QITPDNVKN
+204 QITPENVKG

-322 GKLCTS
+322 GKLCAS
-328 FGSNGYVDLNA
+328 FGNNGYVDLNA

-373 EGDAPSGVVRGFDAL
+373 ERDAPSGVVRGFDAL

-439 ASGDFFGKGRTP
+439 AAGDFFGKGRTP
-451 QDEEYTA
+451 QEEEYTA

-494 WPIAGGGTR
+494 WPVPGGGTR
-503 AAVIQATKSGQVFV
+503 PAVIQATKSGQVFV
-517 LDRATGEPIM
+517 LDRATGQPIM
-527 PVKQIPVPQGTD
+527 PVKQIAVPQGTD
-539 HGDWTAATQPIS
+539 HGDWTASTQPVS
-551 PGMPNTVGAPSRE
+551 PGMPNTVGAPSRDYE
-564 FEKII
+564 TIV

-579 DQLVCRI
+579 DQLACRI
-586 QFKQLRYEGMFT
+586 EFKKLRYEGMFT
-598 PPTLQG
+598 PPSLQG
-604 SLAFTG
+604 SLSFTG

-634 RLPYTLQVYTRE
+634 RLPYTEHVYPRTV
-646 KMNELGVV
+646 MNELGVV
-654 SVFDGKSKTP
+654 SVFNGSSKTK
-664 GYMAQKGLAYG
+664 GYMAQEGLAYG

-689 VAPPWGYIAGVDLR
+689 VAPPWGYISGVDLR

-747 TFIGAT
+747 TFIGAS
-753 LDDFMRGFDT
+753 LDNFIRGFDT

-780 APMSYTINGK
+780 APLSYTIDGK

-819 AQAAPAK
+819 KAASAK

>member
-1 MTDQSSKRGLGTW
+1 M
-14 LLVAYAVV
+14 LVAYAVV
-22 IAVLGAVLA
+22 LAVLGAALA
-31 YQGGRLVAVGGS
+31 YEGGRLVAVGGS
-43 WYYLIAGIALFLAGV
+43 WYYVLAGIAVLVAGV

-75 AGTIAWA
+75 AATIVWA
-82 LWEVGLDGWGLVPR
+82 LWEVGLDGWGLIPR
-96 LAMMSVLGLVLL
+96 LAWISVLGLVLL

-120 LSGLGYALVT
+120 LSGLGYVVVT
-130 GVLPI
+130 GVLPV

-143 PLLMPRNVELADA
+143 PLLVPRNVELADA
-156 SKLPADSVTAFSRGT
+156 SKQPADAATPFSRGS

-180 ANHDASNWTSYA
+180 ANHDASNWTAYA

-204 QITPDNVKN
+204 QITPENVKG

-322 GKLCTS
+322 GKLCAS
-328 FGSNGYVDLNA
+328 FGNNGYVDLNA

-373 EGDAPSGVVRGFDAL
+373 ERDAPSGVVRGFDAL

-439 ASGDFFGKGRTP
+439 AAGDFFGKGRTP
-451 QDEEYTA
+451 QEEEYTA

-494 WPIAGGGTR
+494 WPVAGGGTR
-503 AAVIQATKSGQVFV
+503 PAVIQATKSGQVFV
-517 LDRATGEPIM
+517 LDRATGQPIM
-527 PVKQIPVPQGTD
+527 PVKQIAVPQGTD
-539 HGDWTAATQPIS
+539 HGDWTASTQPVS
-551 PGMPNTVGAPSRE
+551 PGMPNTVGAPSRDYE
-564 FEKII
+564 TIV

-579 DQLVCRI
+579 DQLACRI
-586 QFKQLRYEGMFT
+586 EFKKLRYEGMFT
-598 PPTLQG
+598 PPSLQG
-604 SLAFTG
+604 SLSFTG

-634 RLPYTLQVYTRE
+634 RLPYTEHVYPRTV
-646 KMNELGVV
+646 MNELGVV
-654 SVFDGKSKTP
+654 SVFNGSSKTK
-664 GYMAQKGLAYG
+664 GYMAQEGLAYG

-689 VAPPWGYIAGVDLR
+689 VAPPWGYISGVDLR

-747 TFIGAT
+747 TFIGAS
-753 LDDFMRGFDT
+753 LDNFIRGFDT

-780 APMSYTINGK
+780 APLSYTIDGK

-819 AQAAPAK
+819 

>member
-1 MTDQSSKRGLGTW
+1 M
-14 LLVAYAVV
+14 LVAYAVV
-22 IAVLGAVLA
+22 LAVLGAALA
-31 YQGGRLVAVGGS
+31 YEGGRLVAVGGS
-43 WYYLIAGIALFLAGV
+43 WYYVLAGIAVLVAGV

-75 AGTIAWA
+75 AATIVWA
-82 LWEVGLDGWGLVPR
+82 LWEVGLDGWGLIPR
-96 LAMMSVLGLVLL
+96 LAWISVLGLVLL

-120 LSGLGYALVT
+120 LSGLGYVVVT
-130 GVLPI
+130 GVLPV

-143 PLLMPRNVELADA
+143 PLLVPRNVELADA
-156 SKLPADSVTAFSRGT
+156 SEQPADAATPFSRGS

-180 ANHDASNWTSYA
+180 ANHDASNWTAYA
-192 GSNLSNHYTPGA
+192 GSNLSNHYTSGA
-204 QITPDNVKN
+204 QITPENVKG

-322 GKLCTS
+322 GKLCAS
-328 FGSNGYVDLNA
+328 FGNNGYVDLNA

-373 EGDAPSGVVRGFDAL
+373 ERDAPSGVVRGFDAL

-439 ASGDFFGKGRTP
+439 AAGDFFGKGRTP
-451 QDEEYTA
+451 QEEEYTA

-494 WPIAGGGTR
+494 WPVAGGGTR
-503 AAVIQATKSGQVFV
+503 PAVIQATKSGQVFV
-517 LDRATGEPIM
+517 LDRATGQPIM
-527 PVKQIPVPQGTD
+527 PVKQIAVPQGTD
-539 HGDWTAATQPIS
+539 HGDWTASTQPVS
-551 PGMPNTVGAPSRE
+551 PGMPNTVGAPSRDYE
-564 FEKII
+564 TIV

-579 DQLVCRI
+579 DQLACRI
-586 QFKQLRYEGMFT
+586 EFKTLRYEGMFT
-598 PPTLQG
+598 PPSLQG
-604 SLAFTG
+604 SLSFTG

-634 RLPYTLQVYTRE
+634 RLPYTEHVYPRTV
-646 KMNELGVV
+646 MNELGVV
-654 SVFDGKSKTP
+654 SVFNGSSKTK
-664 GYMAQKGLAYG
+664 GYMAQEGLAYG

-689 VAPPWGYIAGVDLR
+689 VAPPWGYISGVDLR

-747 TFIGAT
+747 TFIGAS
-753 LDDFMRGFDT
+753 LDNFIRGFDT

-780 APMSYTINGK
+780 APLSYTIDGK

-819 AQAAPAK
+819 AAASAK

>member
-1 MTDQSSKRGLGTW
+1 M
-14 LLVAYAVV
+14 LVAYAVV
-22 IAVLGAVLA
+22 LAVLGAALA
-31 YQGGRLVAVGGS
+31 YEGGRLVAVGGS
-43 WYYLIAGIALFLAGV
+43 WYYVLAGIAVLVAGV

-75 AGTIAWA
+75 AATIVWA
-82 LWEVGLDGWGLVPR
+82 LWEVGLDGWGLIPR
-96 LAMMSVLGLVLL
+96 LAWISVLGLVLL

-120 LSGLGYALVT
+120 LSGLGYAVVT
-130 GVLPI
+130 GVLPV

-143 PLLMPRNVELADA
+143 PLLVPRNVELADA
-156 SKLPADSVTAFSRGT
+156 SKQPADAATPFSRGS

-180 ANHDASNWTSYA
+180 ANHDASNWTAYA

-204 QITPDNVKN
+204 QITPENVKG

-322 GKLCTS
+322 GKLCAS
-328 FGSNGYVDLNA
+328 FGNNGYVDLNA

-373 EGDAPSGVVRGFDAL
+373 ERDAPSGVVRGFDAL

-439 ASGDFFGKGRTP
+439 AAGDFFGKGRTP
-451 QDEEYTA
+451 QEEEYTA

-494 WPIAGGGTR
+494 WPVAGGGTR
-503 AAVIQATKSGQVFV
+503 PAVIQATKSGQVFV
-517 LDRATGEPIM
+517 LDRATGQPIM
-527 PVKQIPVPQGTD
+527 PVKQIAVPQGTD
-539 HGDWTAATQPIS
+539 HGDWTASTQPVS
-551 PGMPNTVGAPSRE
+551 PGMPNTVGAPSRDYE
-564 FEKII
+564 TIV

-579 DQLVCRI
+579 DQLACRI
-586 QFKQLRYEGMFT
+586 EFKKLRYEGMFT
-598 PPTLQG
+598 PPSLQG
-604 SLAFTG
+604 SLSFTG

-634 RLPYTLQVYTRE
+634 RLPYTEHVYPRTV
-646 KMNELGVV
+646 MNELGVV
-654 SVFDGKSKTP
+654 SVFNGSSKTK
-664 GYMAQKGLAYG
+664 GYMAQEGLAYG

-689 VAPPWGYIAGVDLR
+689 VAPPWGYISGVDLR

-747 TFIGAT
+747 TFIGAS
-753 LDDFMRGFDT
+753 LDNFIRGFDT
-763 RTGKQVWE
+763 RTGTQVWE

-780 APMSYTINGK
+780 APLSYTIDGK

-819 AQAAPAK
+819 AAASAK

>member
-1 MTDQSSKRGLGTW
+1 M
-14 LLVAYAVV
+14 LVAYAVV
-22 IAVLGAVLA
+22 LAVLGAALA
-31 YQGGRLVAVGGS
+31 YEGGRLVAVGGS
-43 WYYLIAGIALFLAGV
+43 WYYVLAGIAVLVAGV

-75 AGTIAWA
+75 AATIVWA
-82 LWEVGLDGWGLVPR
+82 LWEVGLDGWGLIPR
-96 LAMMSVLGLVLL
+96 LAWISVLGLVLL
-108 PFWGVARRRMQP
+108 PFWAVARRRMQP
-120 LSGLGYALVT
+120 LSGLGYVVVT
-130 GVLPI
+130 GVLPV

-143 PLLMPRNVELADA
+143 PLLVPRNVELADA
-156 SKLPADSVTAFSRGT
+156 SKQPADAATPFSRGS

-180 ANHDASNWTSYA
+180 ANHDASNWTAYA
-192 GSNLSNHYTPGA
+192 GSNLSNHYTPGT
-204 QITPDNVKN
+204 QITPENVKG

-328 FGSNGYVDLNA
+328 FGNNGYVDLNA

-373 EGDAPSGVVRGFDAL
+373 ERDAPSGVVRGFDAL

-439 ASGDFFGKGRTP
+439 AAGDFFGKGRTP
-451 QDEEYTA
+451 QEEEYTA

-494 WPIAGGGTR
+494 WPVAGGGTR
-503 AAVIQATKSGQVFV
+503 PAVIQATKSGQVFV
-517 LDRATGEPIM
+517 LDRATGQPIM
-527 PVKQIPVPQGTD
+527 PVKQIAVPQGTD
-539 HGDWTAATQPIS
+539 HGDWTASTQPVS
-551 PGMPNTVGAPSRE
+551 PGMPNTVGAPSRDYE
-564 FEKII
+564 TIV

-579 DQLVCRI
+579 DQLACRI
-586 QFKQLRYEGMFT
+586 EFKTLRYEGMFT
-598 PPTLQG
+598 PPSLQG
-604 SLAFTG
+604 SLSFTG

-634 RLPYTLQVYTRE
+634 RLPYTEHVYPRTV
-646 KMNELGVV
+646 MNELGVV
-654 SVFDGKSKTP
+654 SVFNGSSKTK
-664 GYMAQKGLAYG
+664 GYMAQEGLAYG

-689 VAPPWGYIAGVDLR
+689 VAPPWGYISGVDLR

-747 TFIGAT
+747 TFIGAS
-753 LDDFMRGFDT
+753 LDNFIRGFDT

-780 APMSYTINGK
+780 APLSYTIDGK

-819 AQAAPAK
+819 AAASAK

>member
-1 MTDQSSKRGLGTW
+1 M
-14 LLVAYAVV
+14 LVAYAVV
-22 IAVLGAVLA
+22 LAVLGAALA
-31 YQGGRLVAVGGS
+31 YEGGRLVAVGGS
-43 WYYLIAGIALFLAGV
+43 WYYVLAGIAVLVAGV

-75 AGTIAWA
+75 AATIVWA
-82 LWEVGLDGWGLVPR
+82 LWEVGLDGWGLIPR
-96 LAMMSVLGLVLL
+96 LAWISVLGLVLL

-120 LSGLGYALVT
+120 LSGLGYVVVT
-130 GVLPI
+130 GVLPV

-143 PLLMPRNVELADA
+143 PLLVPRNVELADA
-156 SKLPADSVTAFSRGT
+156 SKQPADAATPFSRGS

-180 ANHDASNWTSYA
+180 ANHDASNWTAYA

-204 QITPDNVKN
+204 QITPENVKG

-322 GKLCTS
+322 GKLCAS
-328 FGSNGYVDLNA
+328 FGNNGYVDLNA

-373 EGDAPSGVVRGFDAL
+373 ERDAPSGVVRGFDAL

-399 NPAITAEPPAGQTYT
+399 NPAISAEPPAGQTYT

-439 ASGDFFGKGRTP
+439 AAGDFFGKGRTP
-451 QDEEYTA
+451 QEEEYTA

-494 WPIAGGGTR
+494 WPVAGGGTR
-503 AAVIQATKSGQVFV
+503 PAVIQATKSGQVFV
-517 LDRATGEPIM
+517 LDRATGQPIM
-527 PVKQIPVPQGTD
+527 PVKQIAVPQGTD
-539 HGDWTAATQPIS
+539 HGDWTASTQPVS
-551 PGMPNTVGAPSRE
+551 PGMPNTVGAPSRDYE
-564 FEKII
+564 TIV

-579 DQLVCRI
+579 DQLACRI
-586 QFKQLRYEGMFT
+586 EFKTLRYEGMFT
-598 PPTLQG
+598 PPSLQG
-604 SLAFTG
+604 SLSFTG

-634 RLPYTLQVYTRE
+634 RLPYTEHVYPRTV
-646 KMNELGVV
+646 MNELGVV
-654 SVFDGKSKTP
+654 SVFNGSSKTK
-664 GYMAQKGLAYG
+664 GYMAQEGLAYG

-689 VAPPWGYIAGVDLR
+689 VAPPWGYISGVDLR

-747 TFIGAT
+747 TFIGAS
-753 LDDFMRGFDT
+753 LDNFIRGFDT

-780 APMSYTINGK
+780 APLSYTIDGK

-819 AQAAPAK
+819 AAASAK

>member
-1 MTDQSSKRGLGTW
+1 M
-14 LLVAYAVV
+14 LVAYAVV
-22 IAVLGAVLA
+22 LAVLGAALA
-31 YQGGRLVAVGGS
+31 YEGGRLVAVGGS
-43 WYYLIAGIALFLAGV
+43 WYYVLAGIAVLVAGV

-75 AGTIAWA
+75 AATIVWA
-82 LWEVGLDGWGLVPR
+82 LWEVGLDGWGLIPR
-96 LAMMSVLGLVLL
+96 LAWISVLGLVLL

-120 LSGLGYALVT
+120 LSGLGYVVVT
-130 GVLPI
+130 GVLPV

-143 PLLMPRNVELADA
+143 PLLVPRNVELADA
-156 SKLPADSVTAFSRGT
+156 SKQPADAATPFSRGS

-180 ANHDASNWTSYA
+180 ANHDASNWTAYA

-204 QITPDNVKN
+204 QITPENVKG

-322 GKLCTS
+322 GKLCAS
-328 FGSNGYVDLNA
+328 FGNNGYVDLNA

-373 EGDAPSGVVRGFDAL
+373 ERDAPSGVVRGFDAL

-439 ASGDFFGKGRTP
+439 AAGDFFGKGRTP
-451 QDEEYTA
+451 QEEEYTA

-494 WPIAGGGTR
+494 WPVAGGGTR
-503 AAVIQATKSGQVFV
+503 PAVIQATKSGQVFV
-517 LDRATGEPIM
+517 LDRATGQPIM
-527 PVKQIPVPQGTD
+527 PVKQIAVPQGTD
-539 HGDWTAATQPIS
+539 HGDWTASTQPVS
-551 PGMPNTVGAPSRE
+551 PGMPNTVGAPSRDYE
-564 FEKII
+564 TIV

-579 DQLVCRI
+579 DQLACRI
-586 QFKQLRYEGMFT
+586 EFKTLRYEGMFT
-598 PPTLQG
+598 PPSLQG
-604 SLAFTG
+604 SLSFTG

-634 RLPYTLQVYTRE
+634 RLPYTEHVYPRTV
-646 KMNELGVV
+646 MNELGVV
-654 SVFDGKSKTP
+654 SVFNGSSKTK
-664 GYMAQKGLAYG
+664 GYMAQEGLAYG

-689 VAPPWGYIAGVDLR
+689 VAPPWGYISGVDLR

-747 TFIGAT
+747 TFIGAS
-753 LDDFMRGFDT
+753 LDNFIRGFDT
-763 RTGKQVWE
+763 RTGNQVWE

-780 APMSYTINGK
+780 APLSYTIDGK

-819 AQAAPAK
+819 AAASAK

>member
-1 MTDQSSKRGLGTW
+1 M
-14 LLVAYAVV
+14 LVAYAVV
-22 IAVLGAVLA
+22 LAVLGAALA
-31 YQGGRLVAVGGS
+31 YEGGRLVAVGGS
-43 WYYLIAGIALFLAGV
+43 WYYVLAGIAVLVAGV

-75 AGTIAWA
+75 AATIVWA
-82 LWEVGLDGWGLVPR
+82 LWEVGLDGWGLIPR
-96 LAMMSVLGLVLL
+96 LAWISVLGLVLL

-120 LSGLGYALVT
+120 LSGLGHVVVT
-130 GVLPI
+130 GVLPV

-143 PLLMPRNVELADA
+143 PLLVPRNVELADA
-156 SKLPADSVTAFSRGT
+156 SKQPADAATPFSRGS

-180 ANHDASNWTSYA
+180 ANHDASNWTAYA

-204 QITPDNVKN
+204 QITPENVKG

-322 GKLCTS
+322 GKLCAS
-328 FGSNGYVDLNA
+328 FGNNGYVDLNA

-373 EGDAPSGVVRGFDAL
+373 ERDAPSGVVRGFDAL

-439 ASGDFFGKGRTP
+439 AAGDFFGKGRTP
-451 QDEEYTA
+451 QEEEYTA

-494 WPIAGGGTR
+494 WPVAGGGTR
-503 AAVIQATKSGQVFV
+503 PAVIQATKSGQVFV
-517 LDRATGEPIM
+517 LDRATGQPIM
-527 PVKQIPVPQGTD
+527 PVKQIAVPQGTD
-539 HGDWTAATQPIS
+539 HGDWTASTQPVS
-551 PGMPNTVGAPSRE
+551 PGMPNTVGAPSRDYE
-564 FEKII
+564 TIV

-579 DQLVCRI
+579 DQLACRI
-586 QFKQLRYEGMFT
+586 EFKKLRYEGMFT
-598 PPTLQG
+598 PPSLQG
-604 SLAFTG
+604 SLSFTG

-634 RLPYTLQVYTRE
+634 RLPYTEHVYPRTV
-646 KMNELGVV
+646 MNELGVV
-654 SVFDGKSKTP
+654 SVFNGSSKTK
-664 GYMAQKGLAYG
+664 GYMAQEGLAYG

-689 VAPPWGYIAGVDLR
+689 VAPPWGYISGVDLR

-747 TFIGAT
+747 TFIGAS
-753 LDDFMRGFDT
+753 LDNFIRGFDT

-780 APMSYTINGK
+780 APLSYTIDGK

-819 AQAAPAK
+819 AAASAK

>member
-1 MTDQSSKRGLGTW
+1 M
-14 LLVAYAVV
+14 LVAYAVV
-22 IAVLGAVLA
+22 LAVLGAALA
-31 YQGGRLVAVGGS
+31 YEGGRLVAVGGS
-43 WYYLIAGIALFLAGV
+43 WYYVLAGIAVLVAGV

-75 AGTIAWA
+75 AATIVWA
-82 LWEVGLDGWGLVPR
+82 LWEVGLDGWGLIPR
-96 LAMMSVLGLVLL
+96 LAWISVLGLVLL

-120 LSGLGYALVT
+120 LSGLGYVVVT
-130 GVLPI
+130 GVLPV

-143 PLLMPRNVELADA
+143 PLLVPRNVELADA
-156 SKLPADSVTAFSRGT
+156 SKQPADAATPFSRGS

-180 ANHDASNWTSYA
+180 ANHDASNWTAYA

-204 QITPDNVKN
+204 QITPENVKG

-322 GKLCTS
+322 GKLCAS
-328 FGSNGYVDLNA
+328 FGNNGYVDLNA

-352 SPPVVMR
+352 SPPVVTR

-373 EGDAPSGVVRGFDAL
+373 ERDAPSGVVRGFDAL

-439 ASGDFFGKGRTP
+439 AAGDFFGKGRTP
-451 QDEEYTA
+451 QEEEYTA

-494 WPIAGGGTR
+494 WPVAGGGTR
-503 AAVIQATKSGQVFV
+503 PAVIQATKSGQVFV
-517 LDRATGEPIM
+517 LDRATGQPIM
-527 PVKQIPVPQGTD
+527 PVKQIAVPQGTD
-539 HGDWTAATQPIS
+539 HGDWTASTQPVS
-551 PGMPNTVGAPSRE
+551 PGMPNTVGAPSRDYE
-564 FEKII
+564 TIV

-579 DQLVCRI
+579 DQLACRI
-586 QFKQLRYEGMFT
+586 EFKTLRYEGMFT
-598 PPTLQG
+598 PPSLQG
-604 SLAFTG
+604 SLSFTG

-620 SVDLQRGIMVMNSN
+620 SVDLQRGIIVMNSN
-634 RLPYTLQVYTRE
+634 RLPYTEHVYPRTV
-646 KMNELGVV
+646 MNELGVV
-654 SVFDGKSKTP
+654 SVFNGSSKTK
-664 GYMAQKGLAYG
+664 GYMAQEGLAYG

-689 VAPPWGYIAGVDLR
+689 VAPPWGYISGVDLR

-747 TFIGAT
+747 TFIGAS
-753 LDDFMRGFDT
+753 LDNFIRGFDT

-780 APMSYTINGK
+780 APLSYTIDGK

-819 AQAAPAK
+819 AAASAK

>member
-1 MTDQSSKRGLGTW
+1 M
-14 LLVAYAVV
+14 LVAYAVV

-31 YQGGRLVAVGGS
+31 YEGGRLVAVGGS

-82 LWEVGLDGWGLVPR
+82 LWEVGLDGWGLLPR
-96 LAMMSVLGLVLL
+96 LAMISLLGFVLL
-108 PFWGVARRRMQP
+108 PFWGVARRRMSP

-135 LGAALILW
+135 LGAGLILW
-143 PLLMPRNVELADA
+143 PLLMPRNVELADT
-156 SKLPADSVTAFSRGT
+156 SKLPADNVTPFSRGT

-180 ANHDASNWTSYA
+180 GNHDASNWTSYA

-219 FHTGDLKPKDSKLG
+219 LHTGDLKPKDSKLG

-241 KVGDLLYI
+241 KIGDLLYI

-328 FGSNGYVDLNA
+328 FGNNGYVDLNA

-352 SPPVVMR
+352 SPPMVMR

-414 RSTPNVWSLMAA
+414 RSTPNVWSLMSA

-486 GPQPNLVD
+486 GPQPNLFD
-494 WPIAGGGTR
+494 WPVAGGGTR
-503 AAVIQATKSGQVFV
+503 PAVIQATKSGQVFV
-517 LDRATGEPIM
+517 LDRATGTPLM

-564 FEKII
+564 FETII

-579 DQLVCRI
+579 DQLACRI

-604 SLAFTG
+604 ALAFTG

-747 TFIGAT
+747 TFIGAS

-805 KSGDSVIAWALPDD
+805 KLGDSVIAWALPDD

>member
-1 MTDQSSKRGLGTW
+1 M
-14 LLVAYAVV
+14 LVAYAVV
-22 IAVLGAVLA
+22 LAVLGAALA
-31 YQGGRLVAVGGS
+31 YEGGRLVAVGGS
-43 WYYLIAGIALFLAGV
+43 WYYVLAGIAVLVAGV

-75 AGTIAWA
+75 AATIVWA
-82 LWEVGLDGWGLVPR
+82 LWEVGLDGWGLIPR
-96 LAMMSVLGLVLL
+96 LAWISVLGLVLL

-120 LSGLGYALVT
+120 LSGLGYVVVT
-130 GVLPI
+130 GVLPV

-143 PLLMPRNVELADA
+143 PLLVPRNVELADA
-156 SKLPADSVTAFSRGT
+156 SKQPADAATPFSRGS

-180 ANHDASNWTSYA
+180 ANHDASNWTAYA

-204 QITPDNVKN
+204 QITPENVKG

-322 GKLCTS
+322 GKLCAS
-328 FGSNGYVDLNA
+328 FGNNGYVDLNA

-373 EGDAPSGVVRGFDAL
+373 ERDAPSGVVRGFDAL

-439 ASGDFFGKGRTP
+439 AAGDFFGKGRTP
-451 QDEEYTA
+451 QEEEYTA

-494 WPIAGGGTR
+494 WPVAGGGTR
-503 AAVIQATKSGQVFV
+503 PAVIQATKSGQVFV
-517 LDRATGEPIM
+517 LDRATGQPIM
-527 PVKQIPVPQGTD
+527 PVKQIAVPQGTD
-539 HGDWTAATQPIS
+539 HGDWTASTQPVS
-551 PGMPNTVGAPSRE
+551 PGMPNTVGAPSRDYE
-564 FEKII
+564 TIV

-579 DQLVCRI
+579 DQLACRI
-586 QFKQLRYEGMFT
+586 EFKTLRYESMFT
-598 PPTLQG
+598 PPSLQG
-604 SLAFTG
+604 SLSFTG

-634 RLPYTLQVYTRE
+634 RLPYTEHVYPRTV
-646 KMNELGVV
+646 MNELGVV
-654 SVFDGKSKTP
+654 SVFNGSSKTK
-664 GYMAQKGLAYG
+664 GYMAQEGLAYG

-689 VAPPWGYIAGVDLR
+689 VAPPWGYISGVDLR

-747 TFIGAT
+747 TFIGAS
-753 LDDFMRGFDT
+753 LDNFIRGFDT

-780 APMSYTINGK
+780 APLSYTIDGK

-819 AQAAPAK
+819 AAASAK

>member
-1 MTDQSSKRGLGTW
+1 M
-14 LLVAYAVV
+14 LVAYAVV
-22 IAVLGAVLA
+22 LAVLGAALA
-31 YQGGRLVAVGGS
+31 YEGGRLVAVGGS
-43 WYYLIAGIALFLAGV
+43 WYYVLAGIAVLVAGV

-75 AGTIAWA
+75 AATIVWA
-82 LWEVGLDGWGLVPR
+82 LWEVGLDGWGLIPR
-96 LAMMSVLGLVLL
+96 LAWISVLGLVLL

-120 LSGLGYALVT
+120 LSGLGYVVVT
-130 GVLPI
+130 GVLPV

-143 PLLMPRNVELADA
+143 PLLVPRNVELADT
-156 SKLPADSVTAFSRGT
+156 SKQPANAATPFSRGS

-180 ANHDASNWTSYA
+180 ANHDASNWTAYA

-204 QITPDNVKN
+204 QITPENVKG

-322 GKLCTS
+322 GKLCAS
-328 FGSNGYVDLNA
+328 FGNNGYVDLNA

-373 EGDAPSGVVRGFDAL
+373 ERDAPSGVVRGFDAL

-439 ASGDFFGKGRTP
+439 AAGDFFGKGRTP
-451 QDEEYTA
+451 QEEEYTA

-494 WPIAGGGTR
+494 WPVPGGGTR
-503 AAVIQATKSGQVFV
+503 PAVIQATKSGQVFV
-517 LDRATGEPIM
+517 LDRATGQPIM
-527 PVKQIPVPQGTD
+527 PVKQIAVPQGTD
-539 HGDWTAATQPIS
+539 HGDWTASTQPVS
-551 PGMPNTVGAPSRE
+551 PGMPNTVGAPSRDYE
-564 FEKII
+564 TIV

-579 DQLVCRI
+579 DQLACRI
-586 QFKQLRYEGMFT
+586 EFKTLRYEGMFT
-598 PPTLQG
+598 PPSLQG
-604 SLAFTG
+604 SLSFTG

-634 RLPYTLQVYTRE
+634 RLPYTEHVYPRTV
-646 KMNELGVV
+646 MNELGVV
-654 SVFDGKSKTP
+654 SVFNGSSKTK
-664 GYMAQKGLAYG
+664 GYMAQEGLAYG

-689 VAPPWGYIAGVDLR
+689 VAPPWGYISGVDLR

-747 TFIGAT
+747 TFIGAS
-753 LDDFMRGFDT
+753 LDNFIRGFDT
-763 RTGKQVWE
+763 RTGNQVWE

-780 APMSYTINGK
+780 APLSYTIDGK

-819 AQAAPAK
+819 AAASAK

>member
-1 MTDQSSKRGLGTW
+1 MTDQTSKRGPGTW

-31 YQGGRLVAVGGS
+31 YEGGRLVAVGGS

-82 LWEVGLDGWGLVPR
+82 LWEVGLDGWGLLPR
-96 LAMMSVLGLVLL
+96 LAMISLLGFVLL
-108 PFWGVARRRMQP
+108 PFWGVARRRMSP

-135 LGAALILW
+135 LGAGLILW
-143 PLLMPRNVELADA
+143 PLLMPRNVELADT
-156 SKLPADSVTAFSRGT
+156 SKLPADNVTPFSRGT

-180 ANHDASNWTSYA
+180 GNHDASNWTSYA

-219 FHTGDLKPKDSKLG
+219 LHTGDLKPKDSKLG

-241 KVGDLLYI
+241 KIGDLLYI

-328 FGSNGYVDLNA
+328 FGNNGYVDLNA

-352 SPPVVMR
+352 SPPMVMR

-414 RSTPNVWSLMAA
+414 RSTPNVWSLMSA

-494 WPIAGGGTR
+494 WPVAGGGTR
-503 AAVIQATKSGQVFV
+503 PAVIQATKSGQVFV
-517 LDRATGEPIM
+517 LDRATGTPLI

-564 FEKII
+564 FETII

-579 DQLVCRI
+579 DQLACRI

-604 SLAFTG
+604 ALAFTG

-747 TFIGAT
+747 TFIGAS

-805 KSGDSVIAWALPDD
+805 KLGDSVIAWALPDD

>member
-1 MTDQSSKRGLGTW
+1 M
-14 LLVAYAVV
+14 LVAYAVV
-22 IAVLGAVLA
+22 LAVLGAALA
-31 YQGGRLVAVGGS
+31 YEGGRLVAVGGS
-43 WYYLIAGIALFLAGV
+43 WYYVLAGIAVLVAGV

-75 AGTIAWA
+75 AATIVWA
-82 LWEVGLDGWGLVPR
+82 LWEVGLDGWGLIPR
-96 LAMMSVLGLVLL
+96 LAWISVLGLVLL

-120 LSGLGYALVT
+120 LSGPGYVVVT
-130 GVLPI
+130 GVLPV

-143 PLLMPRNVELADA
+143 PLLVPRNVELADA
-156 SKLPADSVTAFSRGT
+156 SKQPADAATPFSRGS

-180 ANHDASNWTSYA
+180 ANHDASNWTAYA

-204 QITPDNVKN
+204 QITPENVKG
-213 LKVAWE
+213 LKMAWE

-322 GKLCTS
+322 GKLCAS
-328 FGSNGYVDLNA
+328 FGNNGYVDLNA

-373 EGDAPSGVVRGFDAL
+373 ERDAPSGVVRGFDAL

-439 ASGDFFGKGRTP
+439 AAGDFFGKGRTP
-451 QDEEYTA
+451 QEEEYTA

-494 WPIAGGGTR
+494 WPVAGGGTR
-503 AAVIQATKSGQVFV
+503 PAVIQATKSGQVFV
-517 LDRATGEPIM
+517 LDRATGQPIM
-527 PVKQIPVPQGTD
+527 PVKQIAVPQGTD
-539 HGDWTAATQPIS
+539 HGDWTASTQPVS
-551 PGMPNTVGAPSRE
+551 PGMPNTVGAPSRDYE
-564 FEKII
+564 TIV

-579 DQLVCRI
+579 DQLACRI
-586 QFKQLRYEGMFT
+586 EFKKLRYEGMFT
-598 PPTLQG
+598 PPSLQG
-604 SLAFTG
+604 SLSFTG

-634 RLPYTLQVYTRE
+634 RLPYTEHVYPRTV
-646 KMNELGVV
+646 MNELGVV
-654 SVFDGKSKTP
+654 SVFNGSSKTK
-664 GYMAQKGLAYG
+664 GYMAQEGLAYG

-689 VAPPWGYIAGVDLR
+689 VAPPWGYISGVDLR

-747 TFIGAT
+747 TFIGAS
-753 LDDFMRGFDT
+753 LDNFIRGFDT

-780 APMSYTINGK
+780 APLSYTIDGK

-819 AQAAPAK
+819 AAASAK

>member
-1 MTDQSSKRGLGTW
+1 M
-14 LLVAYAVV
+14 LVAYAVV
-22 IAVLGAVLA
+22 LAVLGAALA
-31 YQGGRLVAVGGS
+31 YEGGRLVAVGGS
-43 WYYLIAGIALFLAGV
+43 WYYVLAGIAVLVAGV

-75 AGTIAWA
+75 AATIVWA
-82 LWEVGLDGWGLVPR
+82 LWEVGLDGWGLIPR
-96 LAMMSVLGLVLL
+96 LAWISVLGLVLL

-120 LSGLGYALVT
+120 LSGLGYVVVT
-130 GVLPI
+130 GVLPV

-143 PLLMPRNVELADA
+143 PLLVPRNVELADA
-156 SKLPADSVTAFSRGT
+156 SKQPADAATPFSRGS

-180 ANHDASNWTSYA
+180 ANHDASNWTAYA

-204 QITPDNVKN
+204 QITPENVKG

-249 CTPTQKVIAV
+249 CTPTKKVIAV

-322 GKLCTS
+322 GKLCAS
-328 FGSNGYVDLNA
+328 FGNNGYVDLNA

-373 EGDAPSGVVRGFDAL
+373 ERDAPSGVVRGFDAL

-439 ASGDFFGKGRTP
+439 AAGDFFGKGRTP
-451 QDEEYTA
+451 QEEEYTA

-494 WPIAGGGTR
+494 WPVAGGGTR
-503 AAVIQATKSGQVFV
+503 PAVIQATKSGQVFV
-517 LDRATGEPIM
+517 LDRATGQPIM
-527 PVKQIPVPQGTD
+527 PVKQIAVPQGTD
-539 HGDWTAATQPIS
+539 HGDWTASTQPVS
-551 PGMPNTVGAPSRE
+551 PGMPNTVGAPSRDYE
-564 FEKII
+564 TIV

-579 DQLVCRI
+579 DQLACRI
-586 QFKQLRYEGMFT
+586 EFKKLRYEGMFT
-598 PPTLQG
+598 PPSLQG
-604 SLAFTG
+604 SLSFTG

-634 RLPYTLQVYTRE
+634 RLPYTEHVYPRTV
-646 KMNELGVV
+646 MNELGVV
-654 SVFDGKSKTP
+654 SVFNGSSKTK
-664 GYMAQKGLAYG
+664 GYMAQEGLAYG

-689 VAPPWGYIAGVDLR
+689 VAPPWGYISGVDLR

-747 TFIGAT
+747 TFIGAS
-753 LDDFMRGFDT
+753 LDNFIRGFDT

-780 APMSYTINGK
+780 APLSYTIDGK

-819 AQAAPAK
+819 AAASAK

>member
-1 MTDQSSKRGLGTW
+1 M
-14 LLVAYAVV
+14 LVAYAVV
-22 IAVLGAVLA
+22 LAVLGAALA
-31 YQGGRLVAVGGS
+31 YEGGRLVAVGGS
-43 WYYLIAGIALFLAGV
+43 WYYVLAGIAVLVAGV

-75 AGTIAWA
+75 AATIVWA
-82 LWEVGLDGWGLVPR
+82 LWEVGLDGWGLIPR
-96 LAMMSVLGLVLL
+96 LAWISVLGLVLL

-120 LSGLGYALVT
+120 LSGLGYVVVT
-130 GVLPI
+130 GVLPV
-135 LGAALILW
+135 LGAAMILW
-143 PLLMPRNVELADA
+143 PLLVPRNVELADA
-156 SKLPADSVTAFSRGT
+156 SKQPADAATPFSRGS

-180 ANHDASNWTSYA
+180 ANHDASNWTAYA

-204 QITPDNVKN
+204 QITPENVKG

-322 GKLCTS
+322 GKLCAS
-328 FGSNGYVDLNA
+328 FGNNGYVDLNA

-373 EGDAPSGVVRGFDAL
+373 ERDAPSGVVRGFDAL

-439 ASGDFFGKGRTP
+439 AAGDFFGKGRTP
-451 QDEEYTA
+451 QEEEYTA

-494 WPIAGGGTR
+494 WPVAGGGTR
-503 AAVIQATKSGQVFV
+503 PAVIQATKSGQVFV
-517 LDRATGEPIM
+517 LDRATGQPIM
-527 PVKQIPVPQGTD
+527 PVKQIAVPQGTD
-539 HGDWTAATQPIS
+539 HGDWTASTQPVS
-551 PGMPNTVGAPSRE
+551 PGMPNTVGAPSRDYE
-564 FEKII
+564 TIV

-579 DQLVCRI
+579 DQLACRI
-586 QFKQLRYEGMFT
+586 EFKKLRYEGMFT
-598 PPTLQG
+598 PPSLQG
-604 SLAFTG
+604 SLSFTG

-634 RLPYTLQVYTRE
+634 RLPYTEHVYPRTV
-646 KMNELGVV
+646 MNELGVV
-654 SVFDGKSKTP
+654 SVFNGSSKTK
-664 GYMAQKGLAYG
+664 GYMAQEGLAYG

-689 VAPPWGYIAGVDLR
+689 VAPPWGYISGVDLR

-747 TFIGAT
+747 TFIGAS
-753 LDDFMRGFDT
+753 LDNFIRGFDT

-780 APMSYTINGK
+780 APLSYTIDGK

-819 AQAAPAK
+819 AAASAK

>member
-1 MTDQSSKRGLGTW
+1 MTDQSSKRGPGTW

-31 YQGGRLVAVGGS
+31 YEGGRLVAVGGS

-82 LWEVGLDGWGLVPR
+82 LWEVGLDGWGLLPR
-96 LAMMSVLGLVLL
+96 LAMISLLGFVLL
-108 PFWGVARRRMQP
+108 PFWGVARRRMSP

-135 LGAALILW
+135 LGAGLILW
-143 PLLMPRNVELADA
+143 PLLMPRNVELADT
-156 SKLPADSVTAFSRGT
+156 SKLPADNVTPFSRGT

-180 ANHDASNWTSYA
+180 GNHDASNWTSYA

-219 FHTGDLKPKDSKLG
+219 LHTGDLKPKDSKLG

-241 KVGDLLYI
+241 KIGDLLYI

-328 FGSNGYVDLNA
+328 FGNNGYVDLNA

-352 SPPVVMR
+352 SPPMVMR

-414 RSTPNVWSLMAA
+414 RSTPNVWSLMSA

-494 WPIAGGGTR
+494 WPVAGGGTR
-503 AAVIQATKSGQVFV
+503 PAVIQATKSGQVFV
-517 LDRATGEPIM
+517 LDRATGTPLM

-564 FEKII
+564 FETII

-579 DQLVCRI
+579 DQLACRI

-604 SLAFTG
+604 ALAFTG

-747 TFIGAT
+747 TFIGAS

-805 KSGDSVIAWALPDD
+805 KLGDSVIAWALPDD

>member
-1 MTDQSSKRGLGTW
+1 M
-14 LLVAYAVV
+14 LVAYAVV

-31 YQGGRLVAVGGS
+31 YEGGRLVAVGGS

-82 LWEVGLDGWGLVPR
+82 LWEVGLDGWGLLPR
-96 LAMMSVLGLVLL
+96 LAMISLLGFVLL
-108 PFWGVARRRMQP
+108 PFWGVARRRMSP

-135 LGAALILW
+135 LGAGLILW
-143 PLLMPRNVELADA
+143 PLLMPRNVELADT
-156 SKLPADSVTAFSRGT
+156 SKLPADNVTPFSRGT

-180 ANHDASNWTSYA
+180 GNHDASNWTSYA

-219 FHTGDLKPKDSKLG
+219 LHTGDLKPKDSKLG

-241 KVGDLLYI
+241 KIGDLLYI

-265 ERWRFDPQTNPKAMA
+265 ERWRFDPQTSPKAMA

-328 FGSNGYVDLNA
+328 FGNNGYVDLNA

-352 SPPVVMR
+352 SPPMVMR

-414 RSTPNVWSLMAA
+414 RSTPNVWSLMSA

-494 WPIAGGGTR
+494 WPVAGGGTR
-503 AAVIQATKSGQVFV
+503 PAVIQATKSGQVFV
-517 LDRATGEPIM
+517 LDRATGTPLM

-564 FEKII
+564 FETII

-579 DQLVCRI
+579 DQLACRI

-604 SLAFTG
+604 ALAFTG

-747 TFIGAT
+747 TFIGAS

-805 KSGDSVIAWALPDD
+805 KLGDSVIAWALPDD

>member
-1 MTDQSSKRGLGTW
+1 M
-14 LLVAYAVV
+14 LVAYAVV

-31 YQGGRLVAVGGS
+31 FEGGRLVAVGGS

-96 LAMMSVLGLVLL
+96 LAMISVLGLLLL
-108 PFWGVARRRMQP
+108 PFWGVARRRMSP
-120 LSGLGYALVT
+120 LSGAGYALVT

-156 SKLPADSVTAFSRGT
+156 SKLPADSATAFSRGT

-301 CPTRIFWPMVDGRL
+301 CATRIFWPMVDGRL

-328 FGSNGYVDLNA
+328 FGNNGYVDLNA

-414 RSTPNVWSLMAA
+414 RSTPNVWSLMSA

-494 WPIAGGGTR
+494 WPVAGGGTR
-503 AAVIQATKSGQVFV
+503 PAVIQATKSGQVFV

-527 PVKQIPVPQGTD
+527 PVKQIAVPQGTD

-564 FEKII
+564 YETII

-579 DQLVCRI
+579 DQLACRI

-646 KMNELGVV
+646 KMNGAGRGLGVRRQEQ
-654 SVFDGKSKTP
+654 D
-664 GYMAQKGLAYG
+664 ARLYG
-675 ARKEPWMSPLNTPC
+675 AEGPGLWRAQGAVD
-689 VAPPWGYIAGVDLR
+689 VA
-703 TQQVIWRR
+703 TQHAVR
-711 PLGTGYDQGPMGIPS
+711 GT
-726 KTKFEIGTPNNSGS
+726 
-740 LATAGGV
+740 
-747 TFIGAT
+747 
-753 LDDFMRGFDT
+753 
-763 RTGKQVWE
+763 
-771 TRVPAGPQA
+771 
-780 APMSYTINGK
+780 
-790 QYIVAAV
+790 AV
-797 GGHDRMET
+797 GLHRRRGPAHAAGDLAPSAGYRLRPGSNGHSVQDQVRDRH
-805 KSGDSVIAWALPDD
+805 A
-819 AQAAPAK
+819 